1 MLKQLNLPSDLAL
14 ARTTPTFETDSVPR
28 GLLKAHQ
35 IAPDVWGVLRV
46 LAGSLEFT
54 LDGSG
59 ETRSLVAGE
68 HQVIPPE
75 LLHHVARVAEHT
87 RFHIEFYS

>member
-1 MLKQLNLPSDLAL
+1 VLAELQLPEDLTL
-14 ARTTPTFETDSVPR
+14 ARTTPTFDKNSVPR

-35 IAPDVWGVLRV
+35 IAAQVWGVLRV
-46 LAGSLEFT
+46 LDGDLEFT
-54 LDGSG
+54 LDDSG
-59 ETRSLVAGE
+59 ETRSLTAGE

-75 LLHHVARVAEHT
+75 LRHHVLVTTERT